1 MSTEKL
7 NNGYRKIRKLK
18 LEEAKKVRVE
28 NLDRRW
34 NHD

>member
-7 NNGYRKIRKLK
+7 NNGYRQIRK